1 MKEITSRKNRTRVAS
16 LALSA
21 RPLKLWQDDNN
32 NQEVRI
38 EIVPLIDVI
47 FCILTFFLLAAVGFS
62 RQQAISLDLPKA
74 STGKPQ
80 MREMLV
86 VSLDDLGQ
94 TYVEKQSVTK
104 TQLYQAI
111 KNYHQ
116 INPKGLMVLNA
127 SRNSS
132 YDEVIEVLDMLRQV
146 GGDRVALATLPGQ
159 EKTPDNLNTYP
170 NTNLQPSMQPLPGN
184 SYNPSGVPSYPNQ
197 GEANSQFYPYQTN
210 PNLPSSNPN
219 LPGTNLPG
227 TNPNPN
233 LPGGNGVNLP

>member
-1 MKEITSRKNRTRVAS
+1 MREITSRKNRSLVAS
-16 LALSA
+16 AAFSA
-21 RPLKLWQDDNN
+21 RPLKLWQDQSS

-38 EIVPLIDVI
+38 EMLPLIDVI
-47 FCILTFFLLAAVGFS
+47 FCILTFFILAAVGFS

-74 STGKPQ
+74 SSGEPQ

-127 SRNSS
+127 ARNSS
-132 YDEVIEVLDMLRQV
+132 YNEVIEVLDMLRQI
-146 GGDRVALATLPGQ
+146 GGDRVALATLPGEEQ
-159 EKTPDNLNTYP
+159 KPDGLSSYP
-170 NTNLQPSMQPLPGN
+170 NSNSQPSQQSIPSN
-184 SYNPSGVPSYPNQ
+184 SYNPSAIPSYPNQ
-197 GEANSQFYPYQTN
+197 GGANSQFYPYQTN
-210 PNLPSSNPN
+210 PSLPGSNPN
-219 LPGTNLPG
+219 LSGTGTNL
-227 TNPNPN
+227 NPNANSAPGN
-233 LPGGNGVNLP
+233 QISLP

>member
-1 MKEITSRKNRTRVAS
+1 MREISARKNRRRIATS
-16 LALSA
+16 TFSP
-21 RPLKLWQDDNN
+21 RPLKLWQDEGN

-47 FCILTFFLLAAVGFS
+47 FCILTFFILAAVGFS

-86 VSLDDLGQ
+86 VSLDDFGQ

-159 EKTPDNLNTYP
+159 EKNPENLSNYP
-170 NTNLQPSMQPLPGN
+170 NSNLPS
-184 SYNPSGVPSYPNQ
+184 SGVPSSPNQ
-197 GEANSQFYPYQTN
+197 SGANSQFYPYQTN
-210 PNLPSSNPN
+210 PNLPGSTPN
-219 LPGTNLPG
+219 LPGTNLPS
-227 TNPNPN
+227 TNPNTTP
-233 LPGGNGVNLP
+233 GNGVSLP